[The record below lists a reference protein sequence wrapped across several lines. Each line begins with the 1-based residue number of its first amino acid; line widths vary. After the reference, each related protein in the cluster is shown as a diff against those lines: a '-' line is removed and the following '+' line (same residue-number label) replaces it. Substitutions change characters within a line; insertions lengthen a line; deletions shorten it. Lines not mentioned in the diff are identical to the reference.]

1 MRKCS
6 DGALDSDG
14 KNGGFIEIK
23 ALMFYYLYSSVPYF
37 VAHFMLSQWSKCVVK
52 IY

>member
-14 KNGGFIEIK
+14 KNGGFITVKVFNVGLFIFRYSFCSS
-23 ALMFYYLYSSVPYF
+23 FYVESMAANV
-37 VAHFMLSQWSKCVVK
+37 
-52 IY
+52 